1 MNSKKRNKKG
11 KNATS
16 VIEQQSRADLITG
29 KGRGRLWASKLL
41 ILRHK
46 AYLSGK
52 LEQEFKSSVYYVV
65 VTL

>member
-16 VIEQQSRADLITG
+16 GIEQQSRADLIG
-29 KGRGRLWASKLL
+29 GGRLWASKLL